1 MHKGSPVNPNI
12 WFTPEEI
19 VDSFILSANMHSTI
33 IPSSIR
39 DQFTPEEILKLE
51 TPTDVSS
58 NNLVTLGVMGWNWE
72 SIKNN
77 VALMGKIQEGIP
89 SFPVTK
95 IAFLQSVGILAP

>member
-1 MHKGSPVNPNI
+1 MNPNI